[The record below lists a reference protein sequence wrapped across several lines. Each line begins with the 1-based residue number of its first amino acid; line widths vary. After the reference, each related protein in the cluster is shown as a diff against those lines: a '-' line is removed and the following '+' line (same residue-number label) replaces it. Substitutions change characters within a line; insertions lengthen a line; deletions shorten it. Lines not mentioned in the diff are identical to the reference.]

1 MPHSVLMASAS
12 PKLLIEDA
20 CLKLQVKHVVGTE
33 LIPYK
38 GRHIIEQ
45 NCPGQKSLIKAR
57 VLFQNIISLLLSA
70 LMRMIWNYCTKQIW
84 AIGY

>member
-1 MPHSVLMASAS
+1 MASAS

-45 NCPGQKSLIKAR
+45 NCRGQKSLIKSR
-57 VLFQNIISLLLSA
+57 VLFLNIISLLLSA
-70 LMRMIWNYCTKQIW
+70 LMRMTWNYCTKQIC